1 MIRPPM
7 ATEVISHETMYDALR
22 RWPRY
27 RLEVPL
33 RIVAQKTAKTVIVQ
47 GRGNELNEGGM
58 AVFAGIE
65 LALQEEVA
73 VEFTPPYSG
82 DPIRVRA
89 IVRNRKGYSYGV
101 EFLTRTIDDHQ
112 NVDQIRTVL
121 RGLGSPIR

>member
-1 MIRPPM
+1 M
-7 ATEVISHETMYDALR
+7 ATEVIPHETMYEALR

-27 RLEVPL
+27 KLEVPL
-33 RIVAQKTAKTVIVQ
+33 RIVAQKNGKTAIVQ

-58 AVFAGIE
+58 AIFAGIE
-65 LALQEEVA
+65 LTPEEEIA

-82 DPIRVRA
+82 QPIRVRA

>member
-1 MIRPPM
+1 M
-7 ATEVISHETMYDALR
+7 ATEVISHESMYEALR

-27 RLEVPL
+27 KLEVPL
-33 RIVAQKTAKTVIVQ
+33 RIVAQKGARTAIVQ

-65 LALQEEVA
+65 LALAEEIA

-82 DPIRVRA
+82 QPIRVRG

-101 EFLTRTIDDHQ
+101 EFLTHTIDDHQ
-112 NVDQIRTVL
+112 SVDQIRTVL

>member
-1 MIRPPM
+1 M

-27 RLEVPL
+27 KLEVPL
-33 RIVAQKTAKTVIVQ
+33 RIVAQKGGKTSIVQ

-58 AVFAGIE
+58 AIFAGAE
-65 LALQEEVA
+65 LSLEEEVA

-82 DPIRVRA
+82 QPIRVRA
-89 IVRNRKGYSYGV
+89 IVRDRKGYSYGV
-101 EFLTRTIDDHQ
+101 EFLTQTIDDHQ
-112 NVDQIRTVL
+112 NVEQIRTVL

>member
-1 MIRPPM
+1 M
-7 ATEVISHETMYDALR
+7 ATEVISHEHMYEALR

-27 RLEVPL
+27 KLEVPL
-33 RIVAQKTAKTVIVQ
+33 RIIAAKGGKTSIAQ

-58 AVFAGIE
+58 AVFAGLE
-65 LALQEEVA
+65 LSLDQEVA

-82 DPIRVRA
+82 QPIRVRA
-89 IVRNRKGYSYGV
+89 LVRNRKGYCYGV
-101 EFLTRTIDDHQ
+101 EFLTQTIDDHQ

>member
-1 MIRPPM
+1 M
-7 ATEVISHETMYDALR
+7 ATEVIPHESMYEALR

-27 RLEVPL
+27 KLEVPL
-33 RIVAQKTAKTVIVQ
+33 RIVAHKGGKTAIVQ

-58 AVFAGIE
+58 AIFAGIE
-65 LALQEEVA
+65 LALTEEIA